1 MSMVKPT
8 YLVIAAVAIVLGVYF
23 LSIPPSVN
31 NGGLIPTP
39 TPTPTPTTEVTK
51 QEVKLFYYN
60 APADKKTNNENS
72 EVLCS
77 ADAVLPVIR
86 IIPAT
91 KSPIKD
97 TLELLFQGGITPAEK
112 AAGFQTEFPL
122 QGVMLIS
129 ASLKNDGTLTLD
141 LADPDHKTSGG
152 ACRSSI
158 LAAQVIKT
166 AKQFSAVKRVE
177 FLNPDSV
184 FQP

>member
-23 LSIPPSVN
+23 LSIPPGAE

-39 TPTPTPTTEVTK
+39 TSTPTPTTEVTK

-60 APADKKTNNENS
+60 APADKKNG

-77 ADAVLPVIR
+77 ADAVLPVTR